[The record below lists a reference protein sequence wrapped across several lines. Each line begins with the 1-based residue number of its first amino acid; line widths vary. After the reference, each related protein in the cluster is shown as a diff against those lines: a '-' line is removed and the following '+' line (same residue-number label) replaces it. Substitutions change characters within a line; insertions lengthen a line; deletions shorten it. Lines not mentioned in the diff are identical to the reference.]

1 MNPSPL
7 GRPVN
12 AALLLATFMLVPP
25 AVTYLFPVSSF
36 TPGAIV
42 ACLLGLVLVPLKWT
56 SRVFATGAFKSG
68 ALVLGLALG
77 IHFIVASFLV
87 ETDAIRFV
95 GSAFIMLM
103 IYAVASASSVSI
115 YGAISK
121 KGLHAI
127 FFLMLAFV
135 VLMKM
140 GVVVPGP
147 DITTKSVFPF
157 SEPSFFGLA
166 FLPLLLWCAASA
178 KKQYRFLFVIVGV
191 ATALVLQNLTMLA
204 GTLLVLVAI
213 SSARGIVV
221 MAALLVGAL
230 LVSGFDLSY
239 YAERL
244 NFSGENN
251 NVSTLAFIQGWQ
263 LIDESMSKSSG
274 WGVGFSQ
281 MGINGS
287 EVEAAELIYL
297 IVGTY
302 TNLNDGTF
310 IFSRLASDFGVFGV
324 ALTLYYLWVV
334 RRSFVAIRRYS
345 LGRLELLSGEALAH
359 AVILMSVIDVF
370 VRGIGY
376 LTGSMIVF
384 VSACQFLYGPFAR
397 SWMARAVGRR
407 IAV

>member
-1 MNPSPL
+1 MNASPP
-7 GRPVN
+7 GRSST
-12 AALLLATFMLVPP
+12 AALLLATFMFVPP

-42 ACLLGLVLVPLKWT
+42 ACLLGLVLVPLGWT
-56 SRVFATGAFKSG
+56 TRVVANGAFRSG
-68 ALVLGLALG
+68 AILLGLALG
-77 IHFIVASFLV
+77 VHFVVASFLSK
-87 ETDAIRFV
+87 TDAVRFV
-95 GSAFIMLM
+95 GSALIMLL
-103 IYAVASASSVSI
+103 IYGVASASSLRI

-121 KGLHAI
+121 KGIHRI
-127 FFLMLAFV
+127 FVLMLAFV
-135 VLMKM
+135 ILVKI

-166 FLPLLLWCAASA
+166 FLPLLLWCSASA
-178 KKQYRFLFVIVGV
+178 KGGYRFLIVAVGV
-191 ATALVLQNLTMLA
+191 VTALVLQNLTMLA
-204 GTLLVLVAI
+204 GTFLVLLAI
-213 SSARGIVV
+213 SSARGLVA
-221 MAALLVGAL
+221 MAGLLVGAL
-230 LVSGFDLSY
+230 LVSGLDLSY
-239 YAERL
+239 YTERL
-244 NFSGENN
+244 NFSEDNN

-297 IVGTY
+297 IVGNY

-334 RRSFVAIRRYS
+334 KRSFVAIRRYS
-345 LGRLELLSGEALAH
+345 LGCLQLIPGEALAH
-359 AVILMSVIDVF
+359 AVVVMSIIDVF

-376 LTGSMIVF
+376 LTGSMIIF
-384 VSACQFLYGPFAR
+384 VAACQFLYGPL
-397 SWMARAVGRR
+397 ARAWMTRAIGRR
-407 IAV
+407 IAF